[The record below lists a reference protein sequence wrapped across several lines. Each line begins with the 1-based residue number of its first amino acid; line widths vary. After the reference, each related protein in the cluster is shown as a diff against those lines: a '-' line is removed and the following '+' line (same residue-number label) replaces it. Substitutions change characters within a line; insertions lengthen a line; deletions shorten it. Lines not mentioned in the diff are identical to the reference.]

1 MGAVGNFFDKEKR
14 KNNLVVHN
22 LPESKAQDPKERA
35 SKDMDAIKDLIRG
48 EFHLNADISKAF
60 RAGKLLQDKP
70 RPLVVTLSDEAT
82 KWEILRLA
90 PQLRGSTKY
99 DDVFLSPDRTPE
111 ERERDRKVR
120 FEAKKLREE
129 GKKVRIHRGKVVVI
143 QDDPT
148 DSVNASATAV
158 VPPARSD

>member
-1 MGAVGNFFDKEKR
+1 MHGSRAALVGAVGNFFDKEKR

-90 PQLRGSTKY
+90 PNSEDLPSMMMCSSLRIALLKRGNGIARY
-99 DDVFLSPDRTPE
+99 ALRRRNF
-111 ERERDRKVR
+111 ERRVKKCVSIGVR
-120 FEAKKLREE
+120 WL
-129 GKKVRIHRGKVVVI
+129 
-143 QDDPT
+143 
-148 DSVNASATAV
+148 
-158 VPPARSD
+158 